1 MRRDTAMV
9 EVVKTKYEAI
19 RGVLDER
26 ARRLWAAAEALAYGY
41 GGTAMV
47 SAATGLSGQTIR
59 AGLRELA
66 EGPAEKGRVRKPG
79 GGRKRAVD
87 LQPGLLS
94 ALEKLVSPT
103 TRGDPESSLRW
114 TLKSRSQLARELQEQ
129 GFKVSSTLV
138 GRLLNKMDYRLQA
151 MRKTREGSG
160 HDDRDTQFEYIN
172 GAIRDHQAR
181 GEPTISV
188 DTKKKELV
196 GDFKKAGVEWQPKG
210 QPEEA
215 LVYDFAHLGLGKA
228 IPYGVYDIARNEG
241 WVTVGTDHDTP
252 RFAVEGIRK
261 WWLAKGRRT
270 YRGAKRLLI
279 TADGGGSNGH
289 RPRAWK
295 TELQK
300 FANETGLAIHV
311 CHYPPGT
318 SKWNKIEHRLFSF
331 ITINW
336 RGRALTCF
344 ETVVKL
350 IQATKTTK
358 GLKVRAVLDSAKYPA
373 GEVPDDEETRALNI
387 HRSPWHGDWNYTIR
401 PQLKQT

>member
-9 EVVKTKYEAI
+9 EVVTTKYEAI

-59 AGLRELA
+59 AGRRELA

-103 TRGDPESSLRW
+103 ARGDPESSLRW

-160 HDDRDTQFEYIN
+160 HDDRDTQSEYIN

-188 DTKKKELV
+188 DTQKKELV
-196 GDFKKAGVEWQPKG
+196 GDFKKAGVEWQPK
-210 QPEEA
+210 
-215 LVYDFAHLGLGKA
+215 
-228 IPYGVYDIARNEG
+228 
-241 WVTVGTDHDTP
+241 
-252 RFAVEGIRK
+252 
-261 WWLAKGRRT
+261 
-270 YRGAKRLLI
+270 
-279 TADGGGSNGH
+279 
-289 RPRAWK
+289 
-295 TELQK
+295 
-300 FANETGLAIHV
+300 
-311 CHYPPGT
+311 
-318 SKWNKIEHRLFSF
+318 
-331 ITINW
+331 
-336 RGRALTCF
+336 
-344 ETVVKL
+344 
-350 IQATKTTK
+350 
-358 GLKVRAVLDSAKYPA
+358 
-373 GEVPDDEETRALNI
+373 
-387 HRSPWHGDWNYTIR
+387 
-401 PQLKQT
+401 